1 MDLQNFYSD
10 KGARIDI
17 LRVLLN
23 HKVYKLYKMYRLTL
37 NSRNI
42 TMIYQIYLRR
52 KVSIDPKF
60 DLINFKPFH

>member
-1 MDLQNFYSD
+1 MHQGRSGAFVSLLN

-17 LRVLLN
+17 LWVLLN

-42 TMIYQIYLRR
+42 TMI
-52 KVSIDPKF
+52 
-60 DLINFKPFH
+60 DLFTWKSVNRSKT